1 MSHELEIN
9 EAGEAQMF
17 SAQGIVPWH
26 GLGKV
31 FEEDGLTSEQALV
44 AAGQD
49 WTVELKGVGQEIGTD
64 EDTGET
70 VYDPI
75 NGWFSVQRSSDQR
88 SVGMV
93 RGRYNPLNNV
103 DAFAF
108 GDDILGL
115 SGAHWITGGCLK
127 EGSLVWMMAKLPEAV
142 HIGGFEDEAIQ
153 PYVMVSNSHDGS
165 KGLEA
170 SVVTVR
176 VVCNNTFTAA
186 LEGAKRT
193 HKIRH
198 TKNMSQRMKEAKNV
212 IGVVDTYGKNLR
224 KLGDKLI
231 GESFSNGDFDKFLET
246 LVPTAG
252 LDEGIALTKAQNK
265 QELIKGIY
273 VNKPDLQNIKG
284 TKWGALQAVIDYND
298 HHIKGRGKD
307 QAENRM
313 TRILMPM
320 QKNIGH
326 HALDILTNV

>member
-1 MSHELEIN
+1 MAHDLEIN
-9 EAGEAQMF
+9 EVGEAQMF

-31 FEEDGLTSEQALV
+31 FEEEGLDSAAALV

-49 WTVELKGVGQEIGTD
+49 WTVELVETAQLIGVD
-64 EDTGET
+64 EETGEKIWDET
-70 VYDPI
+70 PDQ
-75 NGWFSVQRSSDQR
+75 FSVQRSSDLR
-88 SVGMV
+88 SVGKV
-93 RGRYNPLNNV
+93 GGRYNPLNNV

-127 EGSLVWMMAKLPEAV
+127 DGSLVWMMAKLPEAV
-142 HIGGFEDEAIQ
+142 YIGGFEDEAIQ
-153 PYVMVSNSHDGS
+153 PYVMVSNGHDGS

-176 VVCNNTFTAA
+176 VVCSNTFTAA
-186 LEGAKRT
+186 LQGAKRT

-198 TKNMSQRMKEAKNV
+198 TKNMGERMTEAKNV
-212 IGVVDTYGKNLR
+212 INVVDTYGANLR

-231 GESFSNGDFDKFLET
+231 GQSFSNGDFDKFLET
-246 LVPTAG
+246 LVPTAD
-252 LDEGIALTKAQNK
+252 LDAGAALTKAENK
-265 QELIKGIY
+265 QEAIKSLYI
-273 VNKPDLQNIKG
+273 NKPDLQNIKG

-298 HHIKGRGKD
+298 HHIVSRGNNK
-307 QAENRM
+307 AENRM

-326 HALDILTNV
+326 TALDLLMA